1 MSTSLKH
8 ANDRNTSLEQMSF
21 DWVVPY
27 QAIRILSILES
38 HGWSAWIVG
47 GWVRDMV
54 MRQPSHDI
62 DIATSAPW
70 QQSEQLF
77 CDSGCS
83 VFRTGC
89 KHGTITV
96 VLDHYAF
103 EVTTYRSETTYS
115 DHRHPDSVVFVDSIQ
130 KDLARRDF
138 TCNALAYHPKRK
150 LLDAYGGI
158 DDIHAHILRCVG
170 KADVRFAEDALRMLR
185 ALRFQATLHFE
196 LDRDIQNALDRH
208 YRELL
213 RIAPERIGSEI
224 IRLSTSGL
232 FFSSLRMHQ
241 KVFTVCIPEVKEL
254 YKCLGD
260 RDFSQ
265 YSIAETAIARLMPV
279 DERFISMVLL
289 ISEALSVQVLQDFYK
304 RLERFNVPRAQSM
317 GIIREHKVLHRL
329 IKTYICCDSDTQN
342 SAQQNG
348 DTQNGDTQNCM
359 DDVRRCSMRKEL
371 ISDLHYLLLKKSPDP
386 YIEMFHLLM
395 FARIFCRTFMKVSTL
410 ACTRIEEL
418 RYMLW
423 CIKQQKVPLSCKELA
438 INGCDVMELCNMGT
452 GKGVACTLEHV
463 LALVQEGRLVNS
475 RCVLRAY
482 LKNLKTCEH
491 TSR

>member
-1 MSTSLKH
+1 MDTSLKH
-8 ANDRNTSLEQMSF
+8 ANDRNISLKHMSF
-21 DWVVPY
+21 DWDVPY
-27 QAIRILSILES
+27 QAIRILNILES

-70 QQSEQLF
+70 LQSEQLF

-150 LLDAYGGI
+150 LLDVYGGI
-158 DDIHAHILRCVG
+158 DDIHAHILHCVG

-196 LDRDIQNALDRH
+196 LDSGMQTGLDRH
-208 YRELL
+208 YRGLL

-224 IRLSTSGL
+224 IKLSTSGL

-241 KVFTVCIPEVKEL
+241 KIFTVCIPEFKEL
-254 YKCLGD
+254 YKCLDD

-265 YSIAETAIARLMPV
+265 YGIAETTITRCIPE
-279 DERFISMVLL
+279 DERFISMALL
-289 ISEALSVQVLQDFYK
+289 ISEALPVQVLQDFYK
-304 RLERFNVPRAQSM
+304 RLERFNVPRAQTM
-317 GIIREHKVLHRL
+317 RIIRAVSYTHLTLPTNLRM
-329 IKTYICCDSDTQN
+329 CRS
-342 SAQQNG
+342 
-348 DTQNGDTQNCM
+348 
-359 DDVRRCSMRKEL
+359 RW
-371 ISDLHYLLLKKSPDP
+371 SP
-386 YIEMFHLLM
+386 YH
-395 FARIFCRTFMKVSTL
+395 
-410 ACTRIEEL
+410 
-418 RYMLW
+418 
-423 CIKQQKVPLSCKELA
+423 
-438 INGCDVMELCNMGT
+438 
-452 GKGVACTLEHV
+452 
-463 LALVQEGRLVNS
+463 
-475 RCVLRAY
+475 
-482 LKNLKTCEH
+482 
-491 TSR
+491 

>member
-1 MSTSLKH
+1 MVTSLKH
-8 ANDRNTSLEQMSF
+8 LNDRNTSLEQMSF
-21 DWVVPY
+21 DWDVPY
-27 QAIRILSILES
+27 QAIRILNILES

-185 ALRFQATLHFE
+185 ALRFQATLHFV
-196 LDRDIQNALDRH
+196 LDRDIQTALDRH
-208 YRELL
+208 YLELL

-224 IRLSTSGL
+224 IKLSTSGL

-241 KVFTVCIPEVKEL
+241 KIFTVCIPEFKEL

-265 YSIAETAIARLMPV
+265 YSIAETDIIRLIPE
-279 DERFISMVLL
+279 DERFITMVLL
-289 ISEALSVQVLQDFYK
+289 ISEALPVQVLQDFYK

-317 GIIREHKVLHRL
+317 QIIREHKVLYRL
-329 IKTYICCDSDTQN
+329 LKAYICCDSDTQHNVKQN
-342 SAQQNG
+342 SE
-348 DTQNGDTQNCM
+348 TQNCM
-359 DDVRRCSMRKEL
+359 DDVRRCSVQKEL

-386 YIEMFHLLM
+386 YVEMFHLLM
-395 FARIFCRTFMKVSTL
+395 FARIYCRTFMKVRTY
-410 ACTRIEEL
+410 ACTRIEDL

-438 INGCDVMELCNMGT
+438 INGCDVMELCNMGA

-482 LKNLKTCEH
+482 LENLKTCKH
-491 TSR
+491 TSS

>member
-1 MSTSLKH
+1 MDTSLKH
-8 ANDRNTSLEQMSF
+8 TNDYNTSWEQMSF
-21 DWVVPY
+21 DWDVPY
-27 QAIRILSILES
+27 QAIRILTILES

-265 YSIAETAIARLMPV
+265 YSIAETAITRCIPE
-279 DERFISMVLL
+279 DERFISMALL
-289 ISEALSVQVLQDFYK
+289 ISEALPVQVLQDFYK
-304 RLERFNVPRAQSM
+304 RLERFNVPRAQTM
-317 GIIREHKVLHRL
+317 RIIREHEVLHKL
-329 IKTYICCDSDTQN
+329 IKEYICCDSKAQN
-342 SAQQNG
+342 SG
-348 DTQNGDTQNCM
+348 RQNCM
-359 DDVRRCSMRKEL
+359 DDVRRCSVQKEL

-395 FARIFCRTFMKVSTL
+395 FARLYCRTFMKVRTY
-410 ACTRIEEL
+410 ACTRIEDL

-438 INGCDVMELCNMGT
+438 INGCDVMEVCNMGA

-475 RCVLRAY
+475 CCVLRAY
-482 LKNLKTCEH
+482 LENLRTCKH
-491 TSR
+491 TNS

>member
-1 MSTSLKH
+1 MVTSLKH
-8 ANDRNTSLEQMSF
+8 LNDRNTSLEQMSF
-21 DWVVPY
+21 DWDVPY
-27 QAIRILSILES
+27 QAIRILNILES

-115 DHRHPDSVVFVDSIQ
+115 DHRHPDSITFVDSIQ

-170 KADVRFAEDALRMLR
+170 KADVRFEEDALRMLR

-196 LDRDIQNALDRH
+196 LDSDIQTALDRH
-208 YRELL
+208 YLELL

-224 IRLSTSGL
+224 IKLSTSGL

-241 KVFTVCIPEVKEL
+241 KIFTVCIAEFKEL

-279 DERFISMVLL
+279 DERFITMVLL
-289 ISEALSVQVLQDFYK
+289 ISEALPVQVLQDFYK

-317 GIIREHKVLHRL
+317 RIIREHKVLHRL

-342 SAQQNG
+342 S
-348 DTQNGDTQNCM
+348 DTPNSDTQNCM
-359 DDVRRCSMRKEL
+359 DDVRRCSIRKEL

-386 YIEMFHLLM
+386 YVEMFHLLM
-395 FARIFCRTFMKVSTL
+395 FARIYCRTFMKVRTY
-410 ACTRIEEL
+410 ACTRIEDL

-438 INGCDVMELCNMGT
+438 INGCDVMELCNMGA

-475 RCVLRAY
+475 RCALRAY
-482 LKNLKTCEH
+482 LKNLKTCTH

>member
-1 MSTSLKH
+1 MDTSLKH
-8 ANDRNTSLEQMSF
+8 TNDYNTSWEQMYF
-21 DWVVPY
+21 DWDVPY
-27 QAIRILSILES
+27 QAIRILTILES

-265 YSIAETAIARLMPV
+265 YSIAETAITRCIPE
-279 DERFISMVLL
+279 DERFISMALL
-289 ISEALSVQVLQDFYK
+289 ISEALPVQVLQDFYK
-304 RLERFNVPRAQSM
+304 RLERFNVPRAQTM
-317 GIIREHKVLHRL
+317 RIIREHEVLHKL
-329 IKTYICCDSDTQN
+329 IKEYICCNSETQN
-342 SAQQNG
+342 SGTENS
-348 DTQNGDTQNCM
+348 DRQNCM
-359 DDVRRCSMRKEL
+359 DDVRRCSVQKEL

-395 FARIFCRTFMKVSTL
+395 FARLYCRTFMKVRTY
-410 ACTRIEEL
+410 ACTRIEDL

-438 INGCDVMELCNMGT
+438 INGCDVMEVCNMGA

-475 RCVLRAY
+475 CCVLRAY
-482 LKNLKTCEH
+482 LENLRTCKH
-491 TSR
+491 TNS

>member
-1 MSTSLKH
+1 MVTSLKH
-8 ANDRNTSLEQMSF
+8 LNDRNTSLEQMSF
-21 DWVVPY
+21 DWDVPY
-27 QAIRILSILES
+27 QAIRILNILES

-170 KADVRFAEDALRMLR
+170 KADVRFEEDALRMLR
-185 ALRFQATLHFE
+185 ALRFQATLHFV
-196 LDRDIQNALDRH
+196 LDSDIQNALDEH
-208 YRELL
+208 YLELS
-213 RIAPERIGSEI
+213 RITPERIGSEI
-224 IRLSTSGL
+224 IKLSTSGL
-232 FFSSLRMHQ
+232 FFSSVRTH
-241 KVFTVCIPEVKEL
+241 KTIFTVCIPEFKEL
-254 YKCLGD
+254 YRRVSDG
-260 RDFSQ
+260 DFSQ
-265 YSIAETAIARLMPV
+265 FSAAETDIVRLITH
-279 DERFISMVLL
+279 DERFISIMLL
-289 ISEALSVQVLQDFYK
+289 VSEALPMQTLKDFYK
-304 RLERFNVPRAQSM
+304 RLERFNVPRAQRM
-317 GIIREHKVLHRL
+317 RIIREHDVFHSLMKAC
-329 IKTYICCDSDTQN
+329 ICCD
-342 SAQQNG
+342 G
-348 DTQNGDTQNCM
+348 DTQSDDTQNCM
-359 DDVRRCSMRKEL
+359 NHVRTDLMRKEL
-371 ISDLHYLLLKKSPDP
+371 IFELHYLLLKKSPDP
-386 YIEMFHLLM
+386 YTEMFHLLM
-395 FARIFCRTFMKVSTL
+395 FARVYCRTFMKEYTH
-410 ACTRIEEL
+410 ACTLIEEL
-418 RYMLW
+418 SYMLW
-423 CIKQQKVPLSCKELA
+423 RIKQQKVPLSCKELA
-438 INGCDVMELCNMGT
+438 INGYDVMELCKLSAGKEVANM
-452 GKGVACTLEHV
+452 LEHV
-463 LALVQEGRLVNS
+463 LARVQEGRLAHS
-475 RCVLRAY
+475 YGALRAY
-482 LKNLKTCEH
+482 LKNHEL
-491 TSR
+491 TSC

>member
-1 MSTSLKH
+1 MVTSLKH
-8 ANDRNTSLEQMSF
+8 TNDRNTSLEQMSF
-21 DWVVPY
+21 DWDVPY
-27 QAIRILSILES
+27 QAIRILNILES

-54 MRQPSHDI
+54 MRQLSHDI

-70 QQSEQLF
+70 QQSERLF

-103 EVTTYRSETTYS
+103 EVTTYRSETMYS

-158 DDIHAHILRCVG
+158 DDIHAHIMRCVG
-170 KADVRFAEDALRMLR
+170 KADVRFEEDALRMLR

-196 LDRDIQNALDRH
+196 LDSDIQIALDRH
-208 YRELL
+208 YLELL
-213 RIAPERIGSEI
+213 RIAPERIGSELI
-224 IRLSTSGL
+224 KLSTSGL

-241 KVFTVCIPEVKEL
+241 KIFTVCIPEFKEL

-265 YSIAETAIARLMPV
+265 YGIAETTITRCMPE
-279 DERFISMVLL
+279 DERFITMVLL
-289 ISEALSVQVLQDFYK
+289 ISEALPVQVLQDFYK
-304 RLERFNVPRAQSM
+304 RLERFNVPRAQTM
-317 GIIREHKVLHRL
+317 QIIREHEVLHRL
-329 IKTYICCDSDTQN
+329 IKACICCDSDTQN
-342 SAQQNG
+342 SVK
-348 DTQNGDTQNCM
+348 QNCV
-359 DDVRRCSMRKEL
+359 DDVRRRSMRKEL

-395 FARIFCRTFMKVSTL
+395 FARLYCRTFMKVPTH
-410 ACTRIEEL
+410 ACTRIEDL

-423 CIKQQKVPLSCKELA
+423 CIKQQKVPLSCKELE
-438 INGCDVMELCNMGT
+438 INGYDVMEVCNMSA
-452 GKGVACTLEHV
+452 GKGVACTLGHV
-463 LALVQEGRLVNS
+463 LTLVQEGRLVNS

-482 LKNLKTCEH
+482 LKNLKTYKH

>member
-1 MSTSLKH
+1 MDTSLKH
-8 ANDRNTSLEQMSF
+8 TNDYNTSWEQMSF
-21 DWVVPY
+21 DWDVPY
-27 QAIRILSILES
+27 QAIRILTILES

-265 YSIAETAIARLMPV
+265 YSIAETAITRCIPE

-289 ISEALSVQVLQDFYK
+289 ISEALPVQVLQDFYK
-304 RLERFNVPRAQSM
+304 RLERFNVPRAQTM
-317 GIIREHKVLHRL
+317 RIIREHEVLHKL
-329 IKTYICCDSDTQN
+329 IKEYICCDSKAQN
-342 SAQQNG
+342 SG
-348 DTQNGDTQNCM
+348 RQNCM
-359 DDVRRCSMRKEL
+359 DDVRRCSVQKEL

-395 FARIFCRTFMKVSTL
+395 FARLYCRTFMKVRTY
-410 ACTRIEEL
+410 ACTRIEDL

-438 INGCDVMELCNMGT
+438 INGCDVMEVCNMGA

-475 RCVLRAY
+475 CCVLRAY
-482 LKNLKTCEH
+482 LENLRTCKH
-491 TSR
+491 TNS

>member
-21 DWVVPY
+21 DRVVPY

-150 LLDAYGGI
+150 LLDVYGGI

-185 ALRFQATLHFE
+185 ALRFQATLHFV
-196 LDRDIQNALDRH
+196 LDRDIQTALDRH
-208 YRELL
+208 YLELL

-224 IRLSTSGL
+224 IKLSTSGL

-241 KVFTVCIPEVKEL
+241 KIFTVCIPEFKEL

-265 YSIAETAIARLMPV
+265 YNIAETDIIRLIPE

-289 ISEALSVQVLQDFYK
+289 ISEALPVQVLQDFYK
-304 RLERFNVPRAQSM
+304 RLERFNVPRVQTM
-317 GIIREHKVLHRL
+317 RIIREHKVLHRL
-329 IKTYICCDSDTQN
+329 IKAHICCDIDRQN
-342 SAQQNG
+342 SAQQNSE
-348 DTQNGDTQNCM
+348 TQNCI

-410 ACTRIEEL
+410 ACAQIEDL

-438 INGCDVMELCNMGT
+438 INGCDVMELCNMGA

-482 LKNLKTCEH
+482 LENLKTFKH
-491 TSR
+491 TNS

>member
-1 MSTSLKH
+1 MVTSLKH
-8 ANDRNTSLEQMSF
+8 KNDKNTSLEQMPLNW
-21 DWVVPY
+21 DVPY
-27 QAIRILSILES
+27 QAIRILNTLES

-54 MRQPSHDI
+54 MRQLSHDI
-62 DIATSAPW
+62 DIATAAPW

-170 KADVRFAEDALRMLR
+170 KADVRFEEDALRMLR

-196 LDRDIQNALDRH
+196 LDSDIQIALDRH
-208 YRELL
+208 YLELL

-224 IRLSTSGL
+224 IKLSTSGL

-241 KVFTVCIPEVKEL
+241 KIFTVCIPEFKEL

-279 DERFISMVLL
+279 DERFITMVLL
-289 ISEALSVQVLQDFYK
+289 ISEALPVQVLQDFYK

-317 GIIREHKVLHRL
+317 RIIREHEVLHRL
-329 IKTYICCDSDTQN
+329 IKVCICCDSDTQN
-342 SAQQNG
+342 S
-348 DTQNGDTQNCM
+348 DTQNSETQNYM
-359 DDVRRCSMRKEL
+359 VDVRRCSIRKEL

-386 YIEMFHLLM
+386 YSEMFHLLM
-395 FARIFCRTFMKVSTL
+395 FARIYCRTFMKVSTL
-410 ACTRIEEL
+410 ACARIEEL

-438 INGCDVMELCNMGT
+438 INGCDVMELCNMGA

-482 LKNLKTCEH
+482 LENLKTCKH
-491 TSR
+491 TSS

>member
-21 DWVVPY
+21 DRVVPY
-27 QAIRILSILES
+27 QAIRILNILES

-150 LLDAYGGI
+150 LLDVYGGI

-185 ALRFQATLHFE
+185 ALRFQATLHFV
-196 LDRDIQNALDRH
+196 LDRDIQTALDRH
-208 YRELL
+208 YLELL

-224 IRLSTSGL
+224 IKLSTSGL

-241 KVFTVCIPEVKEL
+241 KIFTVCIPEFKEL

-265 YSIAETAIARLMPV
+265 YNIAETDIIRLIPE

-289 ISEALSVQVLQDFYK
+289 ISEALPVQVLQDFYK
-304 RLERFNVPRAQSM
+304 RLERFNVPRVQTM
-317 GIIREHKVLHRL
+317 RIIREHKVLHRL
-329 IKTYICCDSDTQN
+329 IKAHICCDIDRQN
-342 SAQQNG
+342 SAQQNSE
-348 DTQNGDTQNCM
+348 TQNCI

-410 ACTRIEEL
+410 ACAQIEDL

-438 INGCDVMELCNMGT
+438 INGCDVMELCNMGA

-482 LKNLKTCEH
+482 LENLKTFKH
-491 TSR
+491 TNS

>member
-1 MSTSLKH
+1 MVTSLKH
-8 ANDRNTSLEQMSF
+8 TNDRNTSLEQMSF
-21 DWVVPY
+21 DWDVPY

-170 KADVRFAEDALRMLR
+170 KADVRFEEDALRMLR

-196 LDRDIQNALDRH
+196 LDSDIQTALDRH
-208 YRELL
+208 YLELL

-224 IRLSTSGL
+224 IKLSTSGL

-241 KVFTVCIPEVKEL
+241 KIFTVCIPEFKEL

-265 YSIAETAIARLMPV
+265 YSIAETDIIRLIPE
-279 DERFISMVLL
+279 DERFISMALL
-289 ISEALSVQVLQDFYK
+289 ISEALPVQVLQDFYK
-304 RLERFNVPRAQSM
+304 RLERFNVPCAQRM
-317 GIIREHKVLHRL
+317 RIIREYEVLHRL
-329 IKTYICCDSDTQN
+329 IKVCICCDSDTQHN
-342 SAQQNG
+342 VKQNG
-348 DTQNGDTQNCM
+348 EKQNCM
-359 DDVRRCSMRKEL
+359 DDIRRRSVQKEL

-386 YIEMFHLLM
+386 YIEVFHLLM
-395 FARIFCRTFMKVSTL
+395 FARIYCRTFMKVSTH
-410 ACTRIEEL
+410 ACTRIEDL

-438 INGCDVMELCNMGT
+438 INGYDVMELCNMGAS
-452 GKGVACTLEHV
+452 KGVACTLEHV

-482 LKNLKTCEH
+482 LENLKTCKH
-491 TSR
+491 TSS

>member
-1 MSTSLKH
+1 MDTSLKH
-8 ANDRNTSLEQMSF
+8 TNDYNTSWEQMSF
-21 DWVVPY
+21 DWDVPY
-27 QAIRILSILES
+27 QAIRILTILES

-265 YSIAETAIARLMPV
+265 YSIAETAITRCIPE
-279 DERFISMVLL
+279 DERFISMALL
-289 ISEALSVQVLQDFYK
+289 ISEALPVQVLQDFYK
-304 RLERFNVPRAQSM
+304 RLERFNVPRAQTM
-317 GIIREHKVLHRL
+317 RIIREHEVLHKL
-329 IKTYICCDSDTQN
+329 IKEYICCNSETQN
-342 SAQQNG
+342 SGTENS
-348 DTQNGDTQNCM
+348 DRQNCM
-359 DDVRRCSMRKEL
+359 DDVRRCSVQKEL

-395 FARIFCRTFMKVSTL
+395 FARIYCRTFMKVRTY
-410 ACTRIEEL
+410 ACTRIEDL

-438 INGCDVMELCNMGT
+438 INGCDVMEVCNMGA

-475 RCVLRAY
+475 CCVLRAY
-482 LKNLKTCEH
+482 LENLRTCKH
-491 TSR
+491 TNS

>member
-1 MSTSLKH
+1 MVTSLKH
-8 ANDRNTSLEQMSF
+8 TNDRNTSLEQMSF
-21 DWVVPY
+21 DWDVPY

-158 DDIHAHILRCVG
+158 DDIHAHILCCVG
-170 KADVRFAEDALRMLR
+170 KADVRFEEDALRMLR
-185 ALRFQATLHFE
+185 ALRFQATLHFG
-196 LDRDIQNALDRH
+196 LDSDIQTALDRH
-208 YRELL
+208 YLELA

-224 IRLSTSGL
+224 IKLSTSGL

-241 KVFTVCIPEVKEL
+241 KIFTVCIPEFKEL

-265 YSIAETAIARLMPV
+265 YSIAETDIIRLIPE
-279 DERFISMVLL
+279 DERFISMALL
-289 ISEALSVQVLQDFYK
+289 ISEALPVQVLQDFYK
-304 RLERFNVPRAQSM
+304 RLERFNVPCAQRM
-317 GIIREHKVLHRL
+317 RIIREYEVLHRL
-329 IKTYICCDSDTQN
+329 IKVCICCDSDTQHNVKQN
-342 SAQQNG
+342 SE
-348 DTQNGDTQNCM
+348 TQNCM
-359 DDVRRCSMRKEL
+359 DDVRRRSVRRSVQKEL
-371 ISDLHYLLLKKSPDP
+371 ISDLHYLLLKKSPDT

-395 FARIFCRTFMKVSTL
+395 FARIYCRTFMKVSTH
-410 ACTRIEEL
+410 ACTRIEDL

-438 INGCDVMELCNMGT
+438 INGYDVMELCNMGAS
-452 GKGVACTLEHV
+452 KGVACTLEHV

-482 LKNLKTCEH
+482 LENLKTCKH
-491 TSR
+491 TSS

>member
-1 MSTSLKH
+1 MDTSLKH
-8 ANDRNTSLEQMSF
+8 TNDNNTSWEQMSF
-21 DWVVPY
+21 DWDVPY
-27 QAIRILSILES
+27 QAIRILTILES

-265 YSIAETAIARLMPV
+265 YSIAETAITRCIPE
-279 DERFISMVLL
+279 DERFISMALL
-289 ISEALSVQVLQDFYK
+289 ISEALPVQVLQDFYK
-304 RLERFNVPRAQSM
+304 RLERFNVPRAQTM
-317 GIIREHKVLHRL
+317 RIIREHEVLHKL
-329 IKTYICCDSDTQN
+329 IKEYICCNSETQN
-342 SAQQNG
+342 SGTENS
-348 DTQNGDTQNCM
+348 DRQNCM
-359 DDVRRCSMRKEL
+359 DDVRRCSVQKEL

-395 FARIFCRTFMKVSTL
+395 FARLYCRTFMKVRTY
-410 ACTRIEEL
+410 ACTRIEDL

-438 INGCDVMELCNMGT
+438 INGCDVMEVCNMGA

-475 RCVLRAY
+475 CCVLRAY
-482 LKNLKTCEH
+482 LENLRTCKH
-491 TSR
+491 TNS

>member
-1 MSTSLKH
+1 VVTSLKH
-8 ANDRNTSLEQMSF
+8 TNDRNTSLEQMSF
-21 DWVVPY
+21 DWDVPY

-158 DDIHAHILRCVG
+158 DDIHAHILCCVG
-170 KADVRFAEDALRMLR
+170 KADVRFEEDALRMLR
-185 ALRFQATLHFE
+185 ALRFQATLHFG
-196 LDRDIQNALDRH
+196 LDSDIQTALDRH
-208 YRELL
+208 YLELA

-224 IRLSTSGL
+224 IKLSTSGL

-241 KVFTVCIPEVKEL
+241 KIFTVCIPEFKEL

-265 YSIAETAIARLMPV
+265 YSIAETDIIRLIPE
-279 DERFISMVLL
+279 DERFISMALL
-289 ISEALSVQVLQDFYK
+289 ISEALPVQVLQDFYK
-304 RLERFNVPRAQSM
+304 RLERFNVPCAQRM
-317 GIIREHKVLHRL
+317 RIIREYEVLHRL
-329 IKTYICCDSDTQN
+329 IKVCICCDSDTQHNVKQN
-342 SAQQNG
+342 SE
-348 DTQNGDTQNCM
+348 TQNCM
-359 DDVRRCSMRKEL
+359 DDVRRRSVRRSVQKEL
-371 ISDLHYLLLKKSPDP
+371 ISDLHYLLLKKSPDT

-395 FARIFCRTFMKVSTL
+395 FARIYCRTFMKVSTH
-410 ACTRIEEL
+410 ACTRIEDL

-438 INGCDVMELCNMGT
+438 INGYDVMELCNMGAS
-452 GKGVACTLEHV
+452 KGVACTLEHV

-482 LKNLKTCEH
+482 LENLKTCKH
-491 TSR
+491 TSS

>member
-1 MSTSLKH
+1 MVTSLKH
-8 ANDRNTSLEQMSF
+8 TNDRNTSLEQMSF
-21 DWVVPY
+21 DWDVPY

-170 KADVRFAEDALRMLR
+170 KADVRFEEDALRMLR

-196 LDRDIQNALDRH
+196 LDSDIQTALDRH
-208 YRELL
+208 YLELL

-224 IRLSTSGL
+224 IKLSTSGL

-241 KVFTVCIPEVKEL
+241 KIFTVCIPEFKEL

-265 YSIAETAIARLMPV
+265 YSIAETDIIRLIPE
-279 DERFISMVLL
+279 DERFISMALL
-289 ISEALSVQVLQDFYK
+289 ISEALPVQVLQDFYK
-304 RLERFNVPRAQSM
+304 RLERFNVPCAQRM
-317 GIIREHKVLHRL
+317 RIIREYEVLHRL
-329 IKTYICCDSDTQN
+329 IKVCICCDSDTQHNVKQN
-342 SAQQNG
+342 SE
-348 DTQNGDTQNCM
+348 TQNCM
-359 DDVRRCSMRKEL
+359 DDVRRRSVRRSVQKEL
-371 ISDLHYLLLKKSPDP
+371 ISDLHYLLLKKSPDT

-395 FARIFCRTFMKVSTL
+395 FARIYCRTFMKVSTH
-410 ACTRIEEL
+410 ACTRIEDL

-438 INGCDVMELCNMGT
+438 INGYDVMELCNMGAS
-452 GKGVACTLEHV
+452 KGVACTLEHV

-482 LKNLKTCEH
+482 LENLKTCKH
-491 TSR
+491 TSS

>member
-1 MSTSLKH
+1 MVTSLKH
-8 ANDRNTSLEQMSF
+8 KNDKNTSLEQMPLNW
-21 DWVVPY
+21 DVPY
-27 QAIRILSILES
+27 QAIRILNTLES

-54 MRQPSHDI
+54 MRQLSHDI
-62 DIATSAPW
+62 DIATAAPW

-170 KADVRFAEDALRMLR
+170 KADVRFEEDALRMLR

-196 LDRDIQNALDRH
+196 LDSDIQIALDRH
-208 YRELL
+208 YLELL

-224 IRLSTSGL
+224 IKLSTSGL
-232 FFSSLRMHQ
+232 FFRSLRTHE
-241 KVFTVCIPEVKEL
+241 KFFTVCIPEFKEL

-265 YSIAETAIARLMPV
+265 YSIAETAIARLMSV
-279 DERFISMVLL
+279 DERFITMVLL
-289 ISEALSVQVLQDFYK
+289 ISEALPVQVLQDFYK

-317 GIIREHKVLHRL
+317 RIIREHEVLHRL
-329 IKTYICCDSDTQN
+329 IKVCICCDSDTQN
-342 SAQQNG
+342 S
-348 DTQNGDTQNCM
+348 DTQNSETQNYM
-359 DDVRRCSMRKEL
+359 VDVRRCSIRKEL

-395 FARIFCRTFMKVSTL
+395 FARIYCCTFMKVSTL
-410 ACTRIEEL
+410 ACARIEEL

-438 INGCDVMELCNMGT
+438 INGCDVMELCNMGA

-482 LKNLKTCEH
+482 LENLKTCKH
-491 TSR
+491 TSS

>member
-1 MSTSLKH
+1 MVTSLKH
-8 ANDRNTSLEQMSF
+8 KNDKNTSLEQMPLNW
-21 DWVVPY
+21 DVPY
-27 QAIRILSILES
+27 QAIRILNTLES

-54 MRQPSHDI
+54 MRQLSHDI
-62 DIATSAPW
+62 DIATAAPW

-170 KADVRFAEDALRMLR
+170 KADVRFEEDALRMLR

-196 LDRDIQNALDRH
+196 LDSDIQIALDRH
-208 YRELL
+208 YLELL

-224 IRLSTSGL
+224 IKLSTSGL

-241 KVFTVCIPEVKEL
+241 KIFTVCIPEFKEL

-279 DERFISMVLL
+279 DERFITMVLL
-289 ISEALSVQVLQDFYK
+289 ISEALPVQVLQDFYK

-317 GIIREHKVLHRL
+317 RIIREHEVLHRL
-329 IKTYICCDSDTQN
+329 IKVCICCDSDTQN
-342 SAQQNG
+342 S
-348 DTQNGDTQNCM
+348 DTQNSETQNYM
-359 DDVRRCSMRKEL
+359 VDVRRCSIRKEL

-395 FARIFCRTFMKVSTL
+395 FARIYCRTFMKVSTL
-410 ACTRIEEL
+410 ACARIEEL

-438 INGCDVMELCNMGT
+438 INGCDVMELCNMGA

-482 LKNLKTCEH
+482 LENLKTCKH
-491 TSR
+491 TSS

>member
-1 MSTSLKH
+1 MVTSLKH
-8 ANDRNTSLEQMSF
+8 TNDRNTSLEQMSF
-21 DWVVPY
+21 DWDVPY

-170 KADVRFAEDALRMLR
+170 KADVRFEEDALRMLR

-196 LDRDIQNALDRH
+196 LDSDIQTALDRH
-208 YRELL
+208 YLELL

-224 IRLSTSGL
+224 IKLSTSGL

-241 KVFTVCIPEVKEL
+241 KIFTVCIPEFKEL

-265 YSIAETAIARLMPV
+265 YSIAETDIIRLIPE
-279 DERFISMVLL
+279 DEHFISMALL
-289 ISEALSVQVLQDFYK
+289 ISEALPVQVLQDFYK
-304 RLERFNVPRAQSM
+304 RLERFNVPCAQRM
-317 GIIREHKVLHRL
+317 RIIREYEVLHRL
-329 IKTYICCDSDTQN
+329 IKVCICCDSDIQHN
-342 SAQQNG
+342 VKQNG
-348 DTQNGDTQNCM
+348 ETQNCM
-359 DDVRRCSMRKEL
+359 DDIRRRSVQKEL
-371 ISDLHYLLLKKSPDP
+371 IFDLHYLLLKKSPDP

-395 FARIFCRTFMKVSTL
+395 FARIYCRTFMKVSTH
-410 ACTRIEEL
+410 ACTRIEDL

-438 INGCDVMELCNMGT
+438 INGYDVMELCNMGAS
-452 GKGVACTLEHV
+452 KGVACTLEHV

-482 LKNLKTCEH
+482 LENLKTYKH
-491 TSR
+491 TSS

>member
-1 MSTSLKH
+1 MDTSLKH
-8 ANDRNTSLEQMSF
+8 TNDYNTSWEQMSF
-21 DWVVPY
+21 DWDVPY
-27 QAIRILSILES
+27 QAIRILTILES

-265 YSIAETAIARLMPV
+265 YSIAETAITRCIPE
-279 DERFISMVLL
+279 DERFISMALL
-289 ISEALSVQVLQDFYK
+289 ISEALPVQVLQDFYK
-304 RLERFNVPRAQSM
+304 RLERFNVPRAQTM
-317 GIIREHKVLHRL
+317 RIIREHEVLHKL
-329 IKTYICCDSDTQN
+329 IKEYICCNSETQN
-342 SAQQNG
+342 SGTENS
-348 DTQNGDTQNCM
+348 DRQNCM
-359 DDVRRCSMRKEL
+359 DDVRRCSVQKEL

-395 FARIFCRTFMKVSTL
+395 FARLYCRTFMKVRTY
-410 ACTRIEEL
+410 ACTRIEDL

-438 INGCDVMELCNMGT
+438 INGCDVMEVCNMGA

-475 RCVLRAY
+475 CCVLRAY
-482 LKNLKTCEH
+482 LENLRTCKH
-491 TSR
+491 TNS

>member
-1 MSTSLKH
+1 MVTSLKH
-8 ANDRNTSLEQMSF
+8 TNDRNTSLEQMSF
-21 DWVVPY
+21 DWDVPY

-170 KADVRFAEDALRMLR
+170 KADVRFEEDALRMLR

-196 LDRDIQNALDRH
+196 LDSDIQTALDRH
-208 YRELL
+208 YLELL

-224 IRLSTSGL
+224 IKLSTSGL

-241 KVFTVCIPEVKEL
+241 KIFTVCIPEFKEL

-265 YSIAETAIARLMPV
+265 YSNAETAITRCIPE

-289 ISEALSVQVLQDFYK
+289 ISEALPVQVLQDFYK
-304 RLERFNVPRAQSM
+304 RLERFNVPRAQTM
-317 GIIREHKVLHRL
+317 RIIREHEVLHRL
-329 IKTYICCDSDTQN
+329 IKAYICCDSETQN
-342 SAQQNG
+342 SGTENSG
-348 DTQNGDTQNCM
+348 RQNCM

-371 ISDLHYLLLKKSPDP
+371 ISDLHYLLSKKSPDH

-395 FARIFCRTFMKVSTL
+395 FARIFCRTFMKVPTH
-410 ACTRIEEL
+410 ACTRIEDL

-423 CIKQQKVPLSCKELA
+423 CLKQQKVPLSCKELA
-438 INGCDVMELCNMGT
+438 INGYDVMEVCNMVA

-463 LALVQEGRLVNS
+463 LALVQEGCLVNS

-482 LKNLKTCEH
+482 LKTCKH
-491 TSR
+491 TNS

>member
-185 ALRFQATLHFE
+185 ALRFQATLHFV
-196 LDRDIQNALDRH
+196 LDRDIQTALDRH
-208 YRELL
+208 YLELL

-224 IRLSTSGL
+224 IKLSTSGL

-241 KVFTVCIPEVKEL
+241 KIFTVCIPEFKEL

-265 YSIAETAIARLMPV
+265 YSIAETDIIRLIPE
-279 DERFISMVLL
+279 DERFITMVLL
-289 ISEALSVQVLQDFYK
+289 ISEALPVQVLQDFYK

-317 GIIREHKVLHRL
+317 QIIREHKVLHRL
-329 IKTYICCDSDTQN
+329 LKAYICCDSDTQHNVKQN
-342 SAQQNG
+342 SE
-348 DTQNGDTQNCM
+348 TQNCM
-359 DDVRRCSMRKEL
+359 DDVRRCSVQKEL

-386 YIEMFHLLM
+386 YVEMFHLLM
-395 FARIFCRTFMKVSTL
+395 FARIYCRTFMKVRTY
-410 ACTRIEEL
+410 ACTRIEDL

-438 INGCDVMELCNMGT
+438 INGCDVMELCNMGA

-482 LKNLKTCEH
+482 LKTCKH
-491 TSR
+491 TNS

>member
-1 MSTSLKH
+1 MGTSLKH
-8 ANDRNTSLEQMSF
+8 TNDNNTSWELSF
-21 DWVVPY
+21 DWDVPY
-27 QAIRILSILES
+27 QAIRILTILES

-70 QQSEQLF
+70 QQSERLF

-265 YSIAETAIARLMPV
+265 YSIAETAITRCIPE
-279 DERFISMVLL
+279 DERFISMALL
-289 ISEALSVQVLQDFYK
+289 ISEALPVQVLQDFYK
-304 RLERFNVPRAQSM
+304 RLERFNVPRAQTM
-317 GIIREHKVLHRL
+317 RIIREHEVLHKL
-329 IKTYICCDSDTQN
+329 IKEYICCNSETQN
-342 SAQQNG
+342 SGTENS
-348 DTQNGDTQNCM
+348 DRQNCM
-359 DDVRRCSMRKEL
+359 DDVRRCSVQKEL

-395 FARIFCRTFMKVSTL
+395 FARLYCRTFMKVRTY
-410 ACTRIEEL
+410 ACTRIEDL

-438 INGCDVMELCNMGT
+438 INGCDVMEVCNMGA

-475 RCVLRAY
+475 CCVLRAY
-482 LKNLKTCEH
+482 LENLRTCKH
-491 TSR
+491 TNS

>member
-1 MSTSLKH
+1 MVTSLKH
-8 ANDRNTSLEQMSF
+8 TNDRNTSLEQMSF
-21 DWVVPY
+21 DWDVPY
-27 QAIRILSILES
+27 QAIRILNILES

-54 MRQPSHDI
+54 MRQLSHDI

-70 QQSEQLF
+70 QQSERLF

-103 EVTTYRSETTYS
+103 EVTTYRSETMYS

-158 DDIHAHILRCVG
+158 DDIHAHIMRCVG
-170 KADVRFAEDALRMLR
+170 KADVRFEEDALRMLR

-196 LDRDIQNALDRH
+196 LDSDIQIALDRH
-208 YRELL
+208 YLELL
-213 RIAPERIGSEI
+213 RIAPERIGSELI
-224 IRLSTSGL
+224 KLSTSGL

-241 KVFTVCIPEVKEL
+241 KIFTVCIPEFKEL

-265 YSIAETAIARLMPV
+265 YGIAETTITRCMPE
-279 DERFISMVLL
+279 DERFITMVLL
-289 ISEALSVQVLQDFYK
+289 ISEALPVQVLQDFYK
-304 RLERFNVPRAQSM
+304 RLERFNVPRAQTM
-317 GIIREHKVLHRL
+317 RIIREHEVLHRL
-329 IKTYICCDSDTQN
+329 IKACICCDSDTQN
-342 SAQQNG
+342 SVK
-348 DTQNGDTQNCM
+348 QNCV
-359 DDVRRCSMRKEL
+359 DDVRRRSMRKEL

-395 FARIFCRTFMKVSTL
+395 FARLYCRTFMKVPTH
-410 ACTRIEEL
+410 ACTRIEDL

-423 CIKQQKVPLSCKELA
+423 CIKQQKVPLSCKELE
-438 INGCDVMELCNMGT
+438 INGYDVMEVCNMSA
-452 GKGVACTLEHV
+452 GKGVACTLGHV
-463 LALVQEGRLVNS
+463 LTLVQEGRLVNS

-482 LKNLKTCEH
+482 LKNLKTYKH

>member
-1 MSTSLKH
+1 MDTSLKH
-8 ANDRNTSLEQMSF
+8 ANDNNTSWEQMSF
-21 DWVVPY
+21 DWDVPY
-27 QAIRILSILES
+27 QAIRILTILES

-70 QQSEQLF
+70 QQSERLF

-115 DHRHPDSVVFVDSIQ
+115 DHRHPDSVTFVDSIQ

-138 TCNALAYHPKRK
+138 TCNALAYHHERK
-150 LLDAYGGI
+150 LLDVYGGI

-185 ALRFQATLHFE
+185 ALRFQATLHFV
-196 LDRDIQNALDRH
+196 LDRDIQTALDRH
-208 YRELL
+208 YVELL

-224 IRLSTSGL
+224 IKLSTSGL
-232 FFSSLRMHQ
+232 FFRSLRTHE
-241 KVFTVCIPEVKEL
+241 KIFTVCIPEFKEL

-265 YSIAETAIARLMPV
+265 YSIAETDIIRLIPE
-279 DERFISMVLL
+279 DERFISMALL
-289 ISEALSVQVLQDFYK
+289 ISEALPVQVLQDFYE

-317 GIIREHKVLHRL
+317 RIIREHKVLHRL
-329 IKTYICCDSDTQN
+329 IKTYICCDSDTQD
-342 SAQQNG
+342 SAQQNSE
-348 DTQNGDTQNCM
+348 TQNCM

-371 ISDLHYLLLKKSPDP
+371 ISDLHYLLSKKSPDH

-395 FARIFCRTFMKVSTL
+395 FARLYCRTFMKVSTL
-410 ACTRIEEL
+410 ACARIEEI

-463 LALVQEGRLVNS
+463 LALVQEGCLVNS

-482 LKNLKTCEH
+482 LENLKTCKH
-491 TSR
+491 TSS

>member
-1 MSTSLKH
+1 MGTSLKH
-8 ANDRNTSLEQMSF
+8 TNDNNTSWELSF
-21 DWVVPY
+21 DWDVPY
-27 QAIRILSILES
+27 QAIRILTILES

-70 QQSEQLF
+70 QQSERLF

-115 DHRHPDSVVFVDSIQ
+115 DHRHPDSVTFVDSIQ

-138 TCNALAYHPKRK
+138 TCNALAYHQERK
-150 LLDAYGGI
+150 LLDVYGGI

-185 ALRFQATLHFE
+185 ALRFQATLHFV
-196 LDRDIQNALDRH
+196 LDSDIQTALDRH
-208 YRELL
+208 YLELL

-224 IRLSTSGL
+224 IKLSTSGL

-241 KVFTVCIPEVKEL
+241 KIFTVCIPEFKEL

-289 ISEALSVQVLQDFYK
+289 ISEALPVQVLQDFYK

-317 GIIREHKVLHRL
+317 RIIREHEVLHRL
-329 IKTYICCDSDTQN
+329 IKVYICCDSDTQD

-348 DTQNGDTQNCM
+348 DTQNSETQNCI
-359 DDVRRCSMRKEL
+359 DDVRRRSMRKEL

-386 YIEMFHLLM
+386 YIEMFHLLT
-395 FARIFCRTFMKVSTL
+395 FARLYCRTFMKVPTH
-410 ACTRIEEL
+410 ACIRIEDL

-438 INGCDVMELCNMGT
+438 INGYDVMEVCNMSA

-482 LKNLKTCEH
+482 LKNLKTCTH